1 MSFELRGTCLK
12 NPGSETHNC
21 LPNRLVKMF
30 NFQIGLNKL
39 TVMITSAIILTG
51 CNKPSDTKS
60 TAMSDSIKTIVTDS
74 VFGVDRPFLQCHA
87 STLVRADNH
96 DFLVAWFGGTHEKHD
111 DVGIWLSTGRPGK
124 WSAPIEVAKLRE
136 DPHWN
141 PVLFKTP
148 EGKIILYFK
157 VGKTIDQW
165 ETWYMTTD
173 DHGKTWTQAQEL
185 VPGDSGGRGPVKNKL
200 IVLSDG
206 TWLAPASDEKNGVWN
221 AFVDRSSDQGKT
233 WTASKFLTISRDSIP
248 GEGIIQPT
256 LWESAS
262 GKVHM
267 LLRSSSGFIC
277 RSDSEDYGK
286 TWSPVYKTSLPNPNS
301 GIDLTKL
308 DDGTLALA
316 YNRDGKNW
324 GARRPLSV
332 AVSRDNGKTWPTSVD
347 IETRNEG
354 DEFSYPSI
362 IGFGDTLAVSYTWK
376 RQRISIWLGKVD

>member
-1 MSFELRGTCLK
+1 MQIFNDQISLK
-12 NPGSETHNC
+12 
-21 LPNRLVKMF
+21 
-30 NFQIGLNKL
+30 KL
-39 TVMITSAIILTG
+39 MVIIVAGAMLTG
-51 CNKPSDTKS
+51 CKKPSETS
-60 TAMSDSIKTIVTDS
+60 ATLEVQDSIMTIAMDS

-87 STLVRADNH
+87 STLAHADDH
-96 DFLVAWFGGTHEKHD
+96 HFLVAWFGGTHEKHD
-111 DVGIWLSTGRPGK
+111 DVGIWLSTGGPGK
-124 WSAPIEVAKLRE
+124 WSAPIEIAKLRE

-157 VGKTIDQW
+157 VGKIIDQW
-165 ETWYMTTD
+165 ETWFITSD
-173 DHGKTWTQAQEL
+173 DNGKTWTQAQEL
-185 VPGDSGGRGPVKNKL
+185 VPGDKGGRGPVKNKL

-206 TWLAPASDEKNGVWN
+206 TWLAPASDEKKGVWN
-221 AFVDRSSDQGKT
+221 AFVDRSHDQGKT
-233 WTASKFLTISRDSIP
+233 WTASLFLTIVRDSIP

-256 LWESAS
+256 LWESAP

-286 TWSPVYKTSLPNPNS
+286 TWSPVYKTALPNPNS

-308 DDGTLALA
+308 EDGTLALV

-324 GARRPLSV
+324 GARRPLSI
-332 AVSRDNGKTWPTSVD
+332 AISKDNGKTWPTSVD
-347 IETRNEG
+347 IETGNEG

-362 IGFGDTLAVSYTWK
+362 ISFGDTLAISYTWK
-376 RQRISIWLGKVD
+376 RQRIAFWIGKVD